1 MNLFG
6 VSSVELA
13 VILIVAILVLG
24 PAGFTQAIRGFR
36 SLVDLAKS
44 WSRRLR
50 EEAQRDSLGVEGFEL
65 PHVDLREYDPR
76 EIVREAVRE
85 EMEAWM
91 KQSPTSKS
99 RQRNDDPSSA

>member
-24 PAGFTQAIRGFR
+24 PSGFTQAIRGFR
-36 SLVDLAKS
+36 SMVELAKS
-44 WSRRLR
+44 WSSRLR
-50 EEAQRDSLGVEGFEL
+50 EEAQRDSLGIEGFEL
-65 PHVDLREYDPR
+65 PKVDLREYDPR

-91 KQSPTSKS
+91 KQTPSPKSK
-99 RQRNDDPSSA
+99 QGNDDPS